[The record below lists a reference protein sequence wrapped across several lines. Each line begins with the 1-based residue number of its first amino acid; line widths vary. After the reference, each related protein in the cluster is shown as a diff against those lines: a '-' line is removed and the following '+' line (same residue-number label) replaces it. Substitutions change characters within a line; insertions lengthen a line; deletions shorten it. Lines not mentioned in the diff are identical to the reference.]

1 METIDIYLEQY
12 SKTSMKLRNDT
23 FSVIVD
29 RPKEKGG
36 SGEGLMG
43 GQYLLIGIAGCF
55 CSNLFAAAETRS
67 IKIEGLNVKVTAVI
81 SDDIPKRFTGVSLSV
96 SYAECSDENAF
107 KKLLIMA
114 ERACIS
120 INTVKNGI
128 TVNILNEKLQWT

>member
-96 SYAECSDENAF
+96 SYAECLDENAL

>member
-1 METIDIYLEQY
+1 METIEIYLEQH
-12 SKTSMKLRNDT
+12 SKSSMKLRKDT

-36 SGEGLMG
+36 GGEGLMG

-67 IKIEGLNVKVTAVI
+67 IKIDGLTVKVTAVS
-81 SDDIPKRFTGVSLSV
+81 SDDLPKRFTEVSLNV
-96 SYAECSDENAF
+96 SYAECSDENTF
-107 KKLLIMA
+107 KKLLIIA

-120 INTVKNGI
+120 VNTVKNGI
-128 TVNILNEKLQWT
+128 TVNILNEKLQLT

>member
-12 SKTSMKLRNDT
+12 SKTSMKLRNDN

-67 IKIEGLNVKVTAVI
+67 IKIEGLNVKVTAAI
-81 SDDIPKRFTGVSLSV
+81 SDDLPKRFTGVSLSV
-96 SYAECSDENAF
+96 SYAECSDENTF
-107 KKLLIMA
+107 KKLLIIS

-120 INTVKNGI
+120 MNTVKNGI
-128 TVNILNEKLQWT
+128 TINVLKEKLQLT